1 MPNDAKIGLAVG
13 LGLVI
18 GVAVMFYRKDPGPK
32 IPSTGEAPPVQATVP
47 PPAPR
52 GVYRPVNSQTVT
64 RSETVTLE
72 EPREMINTES
82 RGRQESSRGIPDW

>member
-1 MPNDAKIGLAVG
+1 MPNDAKVGLAVG

-32 IPSTGEAPPVQATVP
+32 IPSTGVTPPVQATVP

-72 EPREMINTES
+72 EPQEMINPDTLGSQERS
-82 RGRQESSRGIPDW
+82 RGEPDW